1 MRECGTQNEAG
12 RAASCGTVTD
22 DTQSGKKVRTYVN
35 AESYPVVFLLL
46 GRLQDQGGHPLLLR
60 GA

>member
-1 MRECGTQNEAG
+1 MDRRAQIGEG

-22 DTQSGKKVRTYVN
+22 DTQSGKDVRTYVN
-35 AESYPVVFLLL
+35 SESYPVVFRLL
-46 GRLQDQGGHPLLLR
+46 GRLQDQGGRPLLSR